1 MKPALFLRTASVL
14 SLIHCVLH
22 TVGGVFISPDHGAEE
37 VAVIEAMKSHRFDF
51 LGSARSYWDF
61 FFGYGLFITIVLFV
75 AAILFWRVAAFVTTS
90 PALVRSV
97 AGIFAFNFAAMAIVS
112 WRYFFFAP
120 ALTELLIAACLIV
133 AYAGIGRPSKAV

>member
-1 MKPALFLRTASVL
+1 MKPALFLRVASVL

-22 TVGGVFISPDHGAEE
+22 TMGGVFGSPQHGAEE
-37 VAVIEAMKSHRFDF
+37 IAVIEAMKSHRFDF

-75 AAILFWRVAAFVTTS
+75 VAVLFWRLAAFVTTS

-97 AGIFAFNFAAMAIVS
+97 AGIFAFNFGDEAISVFKLNLFIGQAAVYDS
-112 WRYFFFAP
+112 
-120 ALTELLIAACLIV
+120 EKLLV
-133 AYAGIGRPSKAV
+133 T

>member
-1 MKPALFLRTASVL
+1 VKPALFLRVASVL

-22 TVGGVFISPDHGAEE
+22 TMGGVFGSPQHGAEE
-37 VAVIEAMKSHRFDF
+37 IAVIEAMKSHRFDF

-75 AAILFWRVAAFVTTS
+75 VAVLFWRLAAFVTTS

-97 AGIFAFNFAAMAIVS
+97 AGIFAFNFAAMALVS

-120 ALTELLIAACLIV
+120 ALTELLIAVCLIV
-133 AYAGIGRPSKAV
+133 AYVKVGRPSASV